1 MLTDVKLI
9 RFNYRMMISCRSLMQ
24 VKGESCCGW
33 SVVVRAGW
41 LAGVA
46 KKVYGTDDCVGVVEL
61 GGEIVCWG
69 EIVG

>member
-33 SVVVRAGW
+33 SVVVRAG
-41 LAGVA
+41 VA
-46 KKVYGTDDCVGVVEL
+46 KKVYGTDGVVLACSEVV
-61 GGEIVCWG
+61 VCWG